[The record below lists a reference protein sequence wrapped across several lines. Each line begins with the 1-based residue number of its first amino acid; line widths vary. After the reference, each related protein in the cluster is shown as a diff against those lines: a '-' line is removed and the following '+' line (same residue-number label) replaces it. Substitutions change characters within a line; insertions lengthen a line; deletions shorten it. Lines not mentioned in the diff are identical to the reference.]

1 MSPGPVVVVG
11 DVLADVV
18 VHPHGPV
25 VRGDDTP
32 SSVRVRL
39 GGAACSVARGIRAHG
54 APARLVGRVGDD
66 PMAAAIRAALDDE
79 GVEHRLA
86 VDPVHPTG
94 TVVALVRDGDRDML
108 TDRGASAH
116 LTPADLPPGWLDGAG
131 HLHVSGYVLLGEGTR
146 DAGRAAVAAA
156 AQASVRLSVDPASA
170 GMLAA
175 LGPARFLGLL
185 PGPTLLT
192 PNRTELAALVGSV
205 AADLPAVLEAAR
217 RLAVEV
223 GEVAV
228 TLGPDGV
235 AWTDGREGLHVPVD
249 AVGPVDPLGAGDALV
264 AGLLVARLA
273 GQDVEAQLRAGIHAA
288 LARQTA

>member
-1 MSPGPVVVVG
+1 MSGGPVVVVG

-18 VHPHGPV
+18 VHPHAPI

-39 GGAACSVARGIRAHG
+39 GGAACSVARGTSALGGR
-54 APARLVGRVGDD
+54 ARLVGRVGDD
-66 PMAAAIRAALDDE
+66 PLSAAIRSALDDE

-86 VDPVHPTG
+86 VDPDRPTG

-116 LTPADLPPGWLDGAG
+116 LSPADLPPGWLDGAA
-131 HLHVSGYVLLGEGTR
+131 HLHLSGYVLLGEGTR
-146 DAGRAAVAAA
+146 DAGRAALAAAVAAGIP
-156 AQASVRLSVDPASA
+156 VSVDPASA

-175 LGPARFLGLL
+175 LGARRFLDLL
-185 PGPTLLT
+185 PGPALLT
-192 PNRTELAALVGSV
+192 PNRAELAALTGSA

-235 AWTDGREGLHVPVD
+235 AWTDGTDVLHVPVE
-249 AVGPVDPLGAGDALV
+249 AAGPVDPLGAGDALV
-264 AGLLVARLA
+264 AGLLVARLT
-273 GQDVEAQLRAGIHAA
+273 GQGIEAQLRAGIHAA
-288 LARQTA
+288 LARA